1 MIVFIK
7 TPSLQANSAI
17 RPCCV
22 ALPASI
28 PYAYLFSNRRTTRM
42 KVLVHGG
49 FGIWLAARRLNQ
61 GRFHWLGIRHGS
73 EMSELPTQRASE
85 IEPLLPHHNAPNLS
99 KSKSG
104 GDQHPFAHK

>member
-1 MIVFIK
+1 MLRRAASFHSLCVSVFQ
-7 TPSLQANSAI
+7 T
-17 RPCCV
+17 
-22 ALPASI
+22 
-28 PYAYLFSNRRTTRM
+28 RTTRM

-49 FGIWLAARRLNQ
+49 FGTWLAARRLNQ